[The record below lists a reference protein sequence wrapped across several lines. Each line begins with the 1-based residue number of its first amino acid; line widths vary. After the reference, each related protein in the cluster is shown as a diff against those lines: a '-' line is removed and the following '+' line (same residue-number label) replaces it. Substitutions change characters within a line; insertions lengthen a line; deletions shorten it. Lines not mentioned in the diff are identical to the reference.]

1 MSKAMLRS
9 QQGFTMVEMLAVV
22 VIFLLLMFSISTVF
36 MASLRLY
43 HAGMQQAGL
52 HSDLRLAAEKIIRE
66 LRFAYYLELLDESVW
81 DIDAIDTSEY
91 RYIYLDRETNTIIQ
105 LDETGSHPLSNE
117 VIAGVSFVGNVSTL
131 LFTLHGESGGQ
142 SYSLDSSVRLL
153 NYRCNF
159 HNPDNPIALRYSLD
173 PNFVPES

>member
-1 MSKAMLRS
+1 MLRS

-52 HSDLRLAAEKIIRE
+52 HRRSAPGGGKNYPRTG
-66 LRFAYYLELLDESVW
+66 RFAYYLELLDESVW

-131 LFTLHGESGGQ
+131 LFTLHGESGG
-142 SYSLDSSVRLL
+142 
-153 NYRCNF
+153 
-159 HNPDNPIALRYSLD
+159 
-173 PNFVPES
+173 